1 MALRPQRRGRPTTAP
16 ARKTKLSQKKRKNN
30 FNFVTT
36 QMYSNFKEQAIE
48 YVKQAVQED
57 NAGNYVKAFPLY
69 MNALEYFKTHLKYEK
84 NPKIKE
90 AITAKFTEYL
100 RRAEEI
106 RADDSEQSKLR
117 AGLNSAII
125 TEKPNIK
132 WNDVAGLESAKQALQ
147 EAVILPVKFPQFFTG
162 KRRPWRAFLL
172 YGPPGTGKSY
182 LAKAVATE
190 ADSTFFRFHIATV
203 PPFSAVIGV
212 ADTEHQG
219 QIVKVELCS
228 IEPAAGCST
237 RGGGISSSDL
247 VSKWMG
253 ESEKLVANLFQMAR
267 ENAPSIIFIDEIDSL
282 CGTRGEGNESEAS
295 RRIKTELLVQMQNMA
310 APVHVAPACAGS
322 GEGSDHFGSIGV
334 GHNDDKVLVLAATN
348 TPYAL
353 DQAVR
358 RRFDKRIYIPL
369 PDAKARQHMFKVH
382 LGDTPHSLSES
393 DFEVLGRRTE
403 GFSGSDVA
411 VCVKDVLFEPVRK
424 TQDAMYFFKIDG
436 DMWMPCGPKQP
447 GAVQTTMQ
455 DLASKGLASQILPPP
470 ISKNDFEKVLARQR
484 PTVGKKDLEVHEKF
498 TKEFG
503 EEG

>member
-1 MALRPQRRGRPTTAP
+1 
-16 ARKTKLSQKKRKNN
+16 
-30 FNFVTT
+30 
-36 QMYSNFKEQAIE
+36 MYSNFKEQAIE
-48 YVKQAVQED
+48 YVKQAVEED
-57 NAGNYVKAFPLY
+57 NKGNYAKAFPLY

-90 AITAKFTEYL
+90 AITQKFTEYL

-106 RADDSEQSKLR
+106 RAVLDEGGPGPAANGGDAAVAARPKTKPKDGGEGGDGEEGKLR

-125 TEKPNIK
+125 REKPNIK

-147 EAVILPVKFPQFFTG
+147 EAVILPVKFPQFFVG
-162 KRRPWRAFLL
+162 KRKPWRAFLL

-190 ADSTFFRFHIATV
+190 ADSTFF
-203 PPFSAVIGV
+203 S
-212 ADTEHQG
+212 
-219 QIVKVELCS
+219 
-228 IEPAAGCST
+228 
-237 RGGGISSSDL
+237 ISSSDL

-253 ESEKLVANLFQMAR
+253 ESEKLVSNLFQMAR
-267 ENAPSIIFIDEIDSL
+267 DSAPSIIFIDEIDSL
-282 CGTRGEGNESEAS
+282 CGQRGEGNESEAS
-295 RRIKTELLVQMQNMA
+295 RRIKTEVLVQMQ
-310 APVHVAPACAGS
+310 
-322 GEGSDHFGSIGV
+322 GV

-353 DQAVR
+353 DQAIR

-369 PDAKARQHMFKVH
+369 PDLKARQHMFKVH
-382 LGDTPHSLSES
+382 LGDTPNNLTES
-393 DFEVLGRRTE
+393 DFENLARRTE
-403 GFSGSDVA
+403 GFSGSDIS

-424 TQDAMYFFKIDG
+424 TQDAMYFIRTD
-436 DMWMPCGPKQP
+436 DDAWMPCGSKQP

-455 DLASKGLASQILPPP
+455 DLDAKGLASKIIPPP
-470 ISKNDFEKVLARQR
+470 ISKMDFDKVLARQR
-484 PTVGKKDLEVHEKF
+484 PTVSKADLDVHERF